1 MPDIICQRGEATH
14 PAHDIIEPLLAT
26 VGACLSRGRAELDD
40 GALSDSIQLTIALT
54 DVRLGKTVRVDDPLG
69 IWQGKIVGVSHTV
82 QVDDEGNI
90 SGETQIKVTR
100 PT

>member
-14 PAHDIIEPLLAT
+14 PEPDIIEPLLAT
-26 VGACLSRGRAELDD
+26 VESCVSRGRAEIDE
-40 GALSDSIQLTIALT
+40 GALSDSIQLTTALT

-69 IWQGKIVGVSHTV
+69 TWQGKVVGVTHTV
-82 QVDDEGNI
+82 QVDDEVNS